1 MTVKGWTNSLNN
13 FFSFLEENLKLEV
26 LISPHPKAKHE
37 SYTPPYYF
45 GRKISK
51 DLLSVSSRNAKLI
64 ITRASIGIS
73 FGIINSVPVSFI
85 TSNEIK
91 KNRYN
96 HMVWQEFFANSI
108 GKTLINI
115 DDYSERQV
123 VNQIFEIDRNK
134 YSEYKKN
141 YLTLRNDNKKNSE
154 LIKEKLTW

>member
-1 MTVKGWTNSLNN
+1 M
-13 FFSFLEENLKLEV
+13 
-26 LISPHPKAKHE
+26 
-37 SYTPPYYF
+37 
-45 GRKISK
+45 
-51 DLLSVSSRNAKLI
+51 SSRNAKLI

-141 YLTLRNDNKKNSE
+141 YLTLRNDNKKILNLSR
-154 LIKEKLTW
+154 KN

>member
-1 MTVKGWTNSLNN
+1 
-13 FFSFLEENLKLEV
+13 
-26 LISPHPKAKHE
+26 
-37 SYTPPYYF
+37 
-45 GRKISK
+45 
-51 DLLSVSSRNAKLI
+51 
-64 ITRASIGIS
+64 
-73 FGIINSVPVSFI
+73 
-85 TSNEIK
+85 
-91 KNRYN
+91 
-96 HMVWQEFFANSI
+96 MVWQEFFANSI